1 MGRVVTPVGLSG
13 IQERL
18 RLIFPAGVPGRERL
32 VRELAARTIA
42 VFLFVDAIGDPD
54 EEGARLM
61 RPSMVTW
68 MTDGAFAETDPA
80 FRTAWRTA
88 AAVSNDR
95 VRSLLTERGLD
106 DARWYAENTREPI
119 RDEIIRPLEREFG
132 AVRRRRDLSP
142 TSSSPALTLARDF
155 ADLFDDG
162 LLDDG
167 LLGEPLTAAIAGWQ
181 GAHLGPAAK
190 ARMRAL
196 ERLDAASGAVRVL
209 LPGRGERQLPA
220 GASSV
225 LTARVIEDLAPRLL
239 AQPYVLAVCHSR
251 DPIAAED
258 AAELAA
264 VRLTLDSSVA
274 LPDIVLLDAGAGGSI
289 WFVEVVVSDGPVNET
304 RRAEL
309 LGWALG
315 RGLDPASCR
324 FVTAYRSRSDPVFRR
339 SVGELAWGSL
349 AWFADEP
356 GHALEL
362 RELA

>member
-1 MGRVVTPVGLSG
+1 VTPAGLSA

-32 VRELAARTIA
+32 VRELAAKTVA

-68 MTDGAFAETDPA
+68 MTDTAFADIDPA
-80 FRTAWRTA
+80 FRAAWRTA
-88 AAVSNDR
+88 AATSNDR
-95 VRSLLTERGLD
+95 VRALLSDRGLD
-106 DARWYAENTREPI
+106 DVRWYAENTREPI

-155 ADLFDDG
+155 ADLFDDA
-162 LLDDG
+162 LLDDA
-167 LLGEPLTAAIAGWQ
+167 LTEAITAWQ
-181 GAHLGPAAK
+181 GAHLGPAAQ

-196 ERLDAASGAVRVL
+196 ERLDASSGAVRVA

-274 LPDIVLLDAGAGGSI
+274 LPDIVLLDAAEDGSI
-289 WFVEVVVSDGPVNET
+289 WFVEVVVSDGPVSET

-309 LGWALG
+309 LGWAVA
-315 RGLDPASCR
+315 RGVAAASCR
-324 FVTAYRSRSDPVFRR
+324 FVTAYRSRTDPVFRR
-339 SVGELAWGSL
+339 TIGELAWGSL

-356 GHALEL
+356 GRALEL
-362 RELA
+362 RDLN